1 MHSALTA
8 AIAALTPRER
18 LRLGCYYAQD
28 MTLAAIGKM
37 LGEHEGTVS
46 RHLTRTRASLHVAI
60 DAALCD
66 AGLDEA
72 GRAECFRSVMDDAG
86 PIDLAEMVG
95 DPSTALRAGP
105 STPLRAG
112 PSTPLRA
119 GKVSGQDRSR

>member
-1 MHSALTA
+1 MHAALAA
-8 AIAALTPRER
+8 AIAALAPRDR

-46 RHLTRTRASLHVAI
+46 RHLTRTRASLRAAI
-60 DAALCD
+60 DASLRD

-86 PIDLAEMVG
+86 SIDLAEMVG
-95 DPSTALRAGP
+95 A
-105 STPLRAG
+105 

-119 GKVSGQDRSR
+119 GKVSAQDRSR